1 MKIKN
6 VAIISV
12 SFLVL
17 AFVGSVCW
25 GFFFVPLPELIER
38 TVKSYKFACS
48 LKIFCEFL
56 PGIAA
61 TCVLLGFSFE
71 FGKNYQ
77 GSLTRFSPA
86 MFSRFKS
93 VLLTGVAF
101 AFLLTIFSEIVLP
114 AVNKNT
120 KTYEEMPKLQK
131 EYKNFAKTLYQNGR
145 FELSHEFARMA
156 AEINPLDKEASDL
169 MDEAEIAIR
178 QLEMSDGNRTN
189 LDMAEILSSAE
200 TELNSFAF
208 EQNQFSIEQNPLSA
222 DQNLFA
228 ANQNRFSESQN
239 LFSTNQNQFSGN
251 QNQFSENQNSLAE
264 NKNPP
269 SESYRLLLTSRK
281 CLENEDWFG
290 AHFYAQ
296 EALSITNQKDVNYN
310 NIRQIAAEAWNKIS
324 EARFSG
330 TTEEQRIF
338 AKKLEGYT
346 ALYEHDNLHA
356 YYVFKSL
363 SETSKSLSLDPDIVR
378 YLSVAE
384 ERLENQ
390 YFFTDETVSLQNF
403 ENANNVYFKILHKD
417 KTTDIYFIK
426 GITSAGSNESLVQYL
441 RGLCIFTL
449 DRNGNYVSG
458 SYTTYAK
465 MKEISTSYFDDEA
478 KKSLEIEEDIFTVPY
493 IILNSVD
500 RLKEGVMNKPAAQK
514 GEPKFTESGYII
526 LPINYSDF
534 NLLKEAS
541 AGIDSMS
548 ISSIFLFSRIA
559 EKYGYATELYVLSIL
574 NRLLYPLFILI
585 CSIAL
590 GIAAWHG
597 RLPPNSVFKF
607 KWIIVFPIFIFLD
620 YMLYKSFMLFFKF
633 INFTIM
639 GIVGLKF
646 AIPISTT
653 VFVILLVIVSL
664 IFVACRNS
672 MTLQKN

>member
-208 EQNQFSIEQNPLSA
+208 EQN
-222 DQNLFA
+222 
-228 ANQNRFSESQN
+228 
-239 LFSTNQNQFSGN
+239 
-251 QNQFSENQNSLAE
+251 
-264 NKNPP
+264 PP

-310 NIRQIAAEAWNKIS
+310 NIRQLAAEAWNKIS

-363 SETSKSLSLDPDIVR
+363 SETSKSLSLDPDVVR

-478 KKSLEIEEDIFTVPY
+478 KKSLEIEEDIFTVPF

-653 VFVILLVIVSL
+653 VFVILLVIVSM

>member
-17 AFVGSVCW
+17 AFVGSIVW

-156 AEINPLDKEASDL
+156 AEINPQDKEASDL

-189 LDMAEILSSAE
+189 LDMAEILSSTE

-208 EQNQFSIEQNPLSA
+208 EQNPS
-222 DQNLFA
+222 A
-228 ANQNRFSESQN
+228 ANRNRFSESKT
-239 LFSTNQNQFSGN
+239 LFSTN

-264 NKNPP
+264 NKNPL

-363 SETSKSLSLDPDIVR
+363 SETSKSLSLDPDVAR

-417 KTTDIYFIK
+417 RTTDIYFIK

-500 RLKEGVMNKPAAQK
+500 RLKEGVINKPSAQK
-514 GEPKFTESGYII
+514 GEPKFTDSGYII
-526 LPINYSDF
+526 LPVNYSDF

-646 AIPISTT
+646 AIPISAA
-653 VFVILLVIVSL
+653 VFVVLLVIVSM
-664 IFVACRNS
+664 IFAGCRNS
-672 MTLQKN
+672 MTLQRSAKKS

>member
-156 AEINPLDKEASDL
+156 TEINPQDKEASDL

-200 TELNSFAF
+200 TELNSFAL
-208 EQNQFSIEQNPLSA
+208 E
-222 DQNLFA
+222 
-228 ANQNRFSESQN
+228 
-239 LFSTNQNQFSGN
+239 

-264 NKNPP
+264 NKNPL

-363 SETSKSLSLDPDIVR
+363 SETSKSLSLDPDVVR

-500 RLKEGVMNKPAAQK
+500 RLKEGVINKPATQK
-514 GEPKFTESGYII
+514 GEPKFTDSGYII

-534 NLLKEAS
+534 NLLKEAA

-620 YMLYKSFMLFFKF
+620 YMLYKSFMLFFKL

-653 VFVILLVIVSL
+653 VFVILLVIVSM

-672 MTLQKN
+672 MTLQRSTKKN

>member
-17 AFVGSVCW
+17 AFVGSICW

-200 TELNSFAF
+200 TELNSF
-208 EQNQFSIEQNPLSA
+208 
-222 DQNLFA
+222 
-228 ANQNRFSESQN
+228 
-239 LFSTNQNQFSGN
+239 STNQNQFS
-251 QNQFSENQNSLAE
+251 ENKNSLAE
-264 NKNPP
+264 NKNPL
-269 SESYRLLLTSRK
+269 SESYSLLLTSRK

-363 SETSKSLSLDPDIVR
+363 SETSKPLSLDPDVVR

-426 GITSAGSNESLVQYL
+426 GITSAGNNESLVQYL

-500 RLKEGVMNKPAAQK
+500 RLKEGVMNKPVAQK
-514 GEPKFTESGYII
+514 GKPKFTESGYII

-653 VFVILLVIVSL
+653 VFVILLVIVSM

-672 MTLQKN
+672 MTLQRSTKKS